1 MLAICEKKKKDKAL
15 KKNSRKQFE
24 NNSTP
29 RDFEAYYYIYYIC
42 IFIGSLAYH
51 N

>member
-1 MLAICEKKKKDKAL
+1 MLEICLKKKDKAL
-15 KKNSRKQFE
+15 KKISRKQFE

-29 RDFEAYYYIYYIC
+29 TDFEAYYYFYYIC